1 MLEVFFVADL
11 VLVLLFVFVK
21 EAFEQEAFTTTAL
34 EAVFFDENAV
44 ALIAEAGFKII
55 DFAVRKEEA
64 FTVVFF
70 GIKTFTEEAFLG
82 AFNFNEA
89 CADN

>member
-1 MLEVFFVADL
+1 M
-11 VLVLLFVFVK
+11 
-21 EAFEQEAFTTTAL
+21 
-34 EAVFFDENAV
+34 
-44 ALIAEAGFKII
+44 I